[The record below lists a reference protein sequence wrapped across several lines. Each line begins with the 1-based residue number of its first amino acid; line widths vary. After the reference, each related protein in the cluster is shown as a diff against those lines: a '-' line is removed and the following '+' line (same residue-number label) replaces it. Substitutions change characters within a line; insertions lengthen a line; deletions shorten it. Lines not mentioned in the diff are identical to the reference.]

1 MKKLFLIPLLALL
14 MSGCIYQVV
23 DITDILKGQQY
34 CADRHGLKLIE
45 ESFAGNGFIEC
56 VNGDRAYAVEV
67 DLLPT
72 VPKVTP

>member
-1 MKKLFLIPLLALL
+1 

-45 ESFAGNGFIEC
+45 ESFAGNTVLEC
-56 VNGDRAYAVEV
+56 VNGERTFTTKV
-67 DLLPT
+67 DLVPI
-72 VPKVTP
+72 VPKVKP